1 MTSLVGRTSSSQ
13 RSLPPVG
20 GRELGIV
27 RSAGPYLFGDDGVRY
42 VDTAM
47 GFGGT
52 ILGHANPAVARA
64 CADALGN
71 GPLPS
76 FSHPAEERAAAAL
89 AHVTRPL
96 DKIVFT
102 NSGSEAVH
110 LAARIARTVTG
121 RKRVAKMAAGFDG
134 WLDEVA
140 FGNVTSPEARF
151 HDQHRPTNEK
161 TTLLRFNDFADV
173 ERLFDDNDDIA
184 AILYEPMMANAACL
198 MPAPG
203 YLQHVQDVA
212 RRHGA
217 LLIADE
223 VLMGFRL
230 RNGLTSHH
238 FGLDPDLATV
248 GKAIASGIATSAVVG
263 RATVMDRFEDLKGV
277 RGGTFSGNPVACAA
291 IEATLSQLAVADYPA
306 LLQRGD
312 DFRRFFESRFADQ
325 GVTVRTSGF
334 GSVFSVWFAPAAP
347 ADYEAAQAMADAG
360 KSLELHLRLRE
371 RGMIVMPS
379 PYGRLYVSFAHDE
392 AAFETMC
399 GAVVHAAEA
408 MGAAMGRQRAAAG

>member
-1 MTSLVGRTSSSQ
+1 MASLVGPTSSSQ
-13 RSLPPVG
+13 RSLPAID
-20 GRELGIV
+20 GRALGIV
-27 RSAGPYLFGDDGVRY
+27 RSAGPSLFGDDGRRY

-52 ILGHANPAVARA
+52 VLGHAHPDVVRA
-64 CADALGN
+64 CTAALEN

-89 AHVTRPL
+89 ARLLQPL
-96 DKIVFT
+96 EKIIFT

-121 RKRVAKMAAGFDG
+121 RPQVAKMAAGYDG
-134 WLDEVA
+134 WLDEIA
-140 FGNVTSPEARF
+140 LGNVTSPEARF
-151 HDQHRPTNEK
+151 HDQHRPSNGR
-161 TTLLRFNDFADV
+161 TTLLRFNDFSDV
-173 ERLFDDNDDIA
+173 ERLFEDGDIA
-184 AILYEPMMANAACL
+184 AVLYEPMMANAACL

-230 RNGLTSHH
+230 QNGLTSHH

-248 GKAIASGIATSAVVG
+248 GKAVASGIATSAVAG
-263 RATVMDRFEDLKGV
+263 RAAVMDEFEALKGV
-277 RGGTFSGNPVACAA
+277 RAGTFSGNPVACAA
-291 IEATLSQLAVADYPA
+291 IEATLSCLAEADYPA
-306 LLQRGD
+306 LLQEGD
-312 DFRRFFESRFADQ
+312 DFRRFIEHRFAEQ
-325 GVTVRTSGF
+325 GVAVCTSGF
-334 GSVFSVWFAPAAP
+334 GSVFSIWFGPDAPG
-347 ADYEAAQAMADAG
+347 DYEAALGMADPG
-360 KSLELHLRLRE
+360 RSMELHLRLRE
-371 RGMIVMPS
+371 HGMIVMPS

-392 AAFETMC
+392 AAFAAMR
-399 GAVVHAAEA
+399 GAVAHAAKA
-408 MGAAMGRQRAAAG
+408 MGATARAAG

>member
-1 MTSLVGRTSSSQ
+1 M
-13 RSLPPVG
+13 PAIG
-20 GRELGIV
+20 GRKLGIL
-27 RSAGPYLFGDDGVRY
+27 RSAGPYLFGDDGRRY

-47 GFGGT
+47 GYGGT
-52 ILGHANPAVARA
+52 ILGHADPAVVRA
-64 CADALGN
+64 CTAALEN

-89 AHVTRPL
+89 ANVMRPL
-96 DKIVFT
+96 DKVIFN

-121 RKRVAKMAAGFDG
+121 RRRIAKMAAGFDG
-134 WLDEVA
+134 WLDEVSL
-140 FGNVTSPEARF
+140 GNVATPEARF

-184 AILYEPMMANAACL
+184 AVMYEPMMANAACL
-198 MPAPG
+198 MPASS

-230 RNGLTSHH
+230 QNGLTAHY
-238 FGLDPDLATV
+238 FGLDPDIATI
-248 GKAIASGIATSAVVG
+248 GKAMASGIATSAVVG
-263 RATVMDRFEDLKGV
+263 RAAVMDRFEDMKGL

-291 IEATLSQLAVADYPA
+291 IEATLSQLATMDYPA

-312 DFRRFFESRFADQ
+312 DFRDFIERSFADQ
-325 GVTVRTSGF
+325 GMAVRTSGF
-334 GSVFSVWFAPAAP
+334 GSVFSIWFGPAAP
-347 ADYEAAQAMADAG
+347 SDYEAALGVADPRQ
-360 KSLELHLRLRE
+360 SLELHFRLRE
-371 RGMIVMPS
+371 QGMIVMHS

-392 AAFETMC
+392 AAFEVMRD
-399 GAVVHAAEA
+399 AVLHAARA
-408 MGAAMGRQRAAAG
+408 MGAAQRQPAMAAG